1 MATKFDD
8 TNKIID
14 EIQDVLDR
22 TYWTIEIP
30 KYPTKLQR
38 FLSRLFFKT
47 EFRKIIKSKND
58 T

>member
-1 MATKFDD
+1 MAVKFDD
-8 TNKIID
+8 TNELLDEIID
-14 EIQDVLDR
+14 VLNR

-30 KYPTKLQR
+30 KHPTKLQR

-47 EFRKIIKSKND
+47 EFRKIIKSKNA

>member
-1 MATKFDD
+1 MAIKFDD
-8 TNKIID
+8 TNKLLD
-14 EIQDVLDR
+14 EIIDVLDR

-30 KYPTKLQR
+30 KYPTKLQML
-38 FLSRLFFKT
+38 LSRLFFKS